1 MNKILLDTNA
11 YVKLLEGNQII
22 NSYLVESEII
32 FFPSVAIGELFSGF
46 YGGTR
51 LKENKKILENFISK
65 PSVQVS
71 VIGTETAEIYGEIK
85 SELKKQGTPIP
96 INDIW
101 IAACAIENGAKL
113 ITYDKHFL
121 NIQGLRLWEE
131 IKK

>member
-11 YVKLLEGNQII
+11 YIRLLEGSYVI
-22 NSYLVESEII
+22 NSFLVESEII
-32 FFPSVAIGELFSGF
+32 FFPSIAIGELFAGF

-51 LKENKKILENFISK
+51 LKENKEILEKFISR

-71 VIGTETAEIYGEIK
+71 IIGTGTAEIYGEIK

-113 ITYDKHFL
+113 VTYDKHFL